1 MTQLRLLIS
10 ESVDPW
16 FNLAVEETIFGSMNP
31 NQKVLFL
38 WRNDSTVVIGRAQN
52 PWKECNTRKMD
63 DDHVKL
69 ARRHSGGGAVFHD
82 LGNTNF
88 TFMAGKPDYNK
99 DTSTQ
104 IIINALKSLDLN
116 VEASGRNDLV
126 IHRDDEIR
134 KISGSA
140 YREKADR
147 GFHHGTLLIN
157 VDFTRLANYL
167 NPDPKKL
174 QAKGI
179 TSVRSRVAN
188 LTELLPTVSHA
199 EICGAITE
207 AFFEYYGEMVEP
219 EFISE
224 INPPAIEG
232 FAERFKEQSSW
243 DWNFGKAL
251 EFSHHFD
258 ERFTWGGVEVQ
269 LVVKDGAIIESK
281 IYSDSLY
288 LDSLEALE
296 QALIGVRYKEAD
308 IDHVFENILKEY
320 PDAIDSL
327 VELRQWFINAIQ

>member
-1 MTQLRLLIS
+1 MKQLRLLIS

-16 FNLAVEETIFGSMNP
+16 FNLAVEETIFSTMDP
-31 NQKVLFL
+31 DQKVLFL
-38 WRNDSTVVIGRAQN
+38 WRNDKTVVIGRAQN

-88 TFMAGKPDYNK
+88 TFMIGKPEYNK
-99 DTSTQ
+99 NVSTQ
-104 IIINALKSLDLN
+104 IIIDALKTLGLT

-126 IHRDDEIR
+126 IHREGEIR

-147 GFHHGTLLIN
+147 GFHHGTLLLN
-157 VDFTRLANYL
+157 VDFSRLENYL

-188 LTELLPTVSHA
+188 LIELLPTITHA

-207 AFFEYYGEMVEP
+207 AFFEHCGTTVEP

-224 INPPAIEG
+224 INPPNIEG
-232 FAERFKEQSSW
+232 FAERFREQSSW

-269 LVVKDGAIIESK
+269 LVVKDGVIIESK

-296 QALIGVRYKEAD
+296 QALIGVRYKEVD

-320 PDAIDSL
+320 PDATDSL
-327 VELRQWFINAIQ
+327 SELRNWFIQSIQ